1 MNSYIYVITI
11 VSSIKFCNNMPE
23 CCKYIFKFSH
33 APYVPKIRKISNY
46 KLDIKYKLLI
56 FIQIIYANLV
66 EFV

>member
-1 MNSYIYVITI
+1 
-11 VSSIKFCNNMPE
+11 MPE

-56 FIQIIYANLV
+56 FMAYTNYHYTNNLCK
-66 EFV
+66 FS